1 MSDNQTKAIVQWAG
15 EDLYI
20 GTSPSGHSVT
30 IDTKGENK
38 SAPSPVELLMIAVA
52 GCTAVDVVSILK
64 KKRQRITAYKAE
76 ITGERRDEHPRSF
89 TSMHVHHLVYGDDVS
104 EQAVTQAI
112 ALSDEKYCSVAAT
125 VRPTV
130 TITTSFE
137 IVESE
142 VR

>member
-104 EQAVTQAI
+104 EQAVAQAI

-142 VR
+142 V